1 MVLDYCGAWFVDIVL
16 KKTLADVQPRESEYT
31 STQFTLPRAHSLHC
45 FSVITRGL
53 GRREARR
60 IEEAKEAAKAIA
72 DKKAA

>member
-16 KKTLADVQPRESEYT
+16 KKTLADVQPRESE
-31 STQFTLPRAHSLHC
+31 
-45 FSVITRGL
+45 SVITRGL